1 MEFVGYLL
9 NSISKSAQI
18 GWGLLKPVIKD
29 AYESFTD
36 KTNANQSGG
45 KRHSK
50 TRRRKK
56 RRKRRKH
63 TRKTTH

>member
-18 GWGLLKPVIKD
+18 GWGLLKPVIEG

-36 KTNANQSGG
+36 KTNTNQSGG
-45 KRHSK
+45 TRHTK
-50 TRRRKK
+50 TRRRQK
-56 RRKRRKH
+56 RRNRRKH
-63 TRKTTH
+63 TRKTTY